1 MKGMRHKRLY
11 RVKHTR
17 ADGWLSELVSMDYED
32 EPFDCVH
39 TYLVSVNPGKV
50 RANHYHKKKEEWITI
65 TAGRIALFLKDV
77 ISGEVDKIIMDKNS
91 EKHEIIYIPTF
102 VAHAVQN
109 ITNTEAS
116 LIVFSKTPEDKED
129 TIPYEVLND
138 PIWTSID

>member
-1 MKGMRHKRLY
+1 MRYKRLY

-17 ADGWLSELVSMDYED
+17 EDGWLSELVSMNYGD

-50 RANHYHKKKEEWITI
+50 RANHYHKKKEEWIAI
-65 TAGRIALFLKDV
+65 TAGKIALFLKDV
-77 ISGEVDKIIMDKNS
+77 VSGEVDMVIMDTNS
-91 EKHEIIYIPTF
+91 EKHEIIYIPPF

-109 ITNTEAS
+109 ISNTEAS
-116 LIVFSKTPEDKED
+116 LIVFSKSPEDKED
-129 TIPYEVLND
+129 TIPHEVFND